1 MKIIITESQYKQ
13 ILKEESLATTLL
25 NKIKDDGWADTANL
39 VGGTENLLDI
49 IGNNKENVI
58 SFLLSHYT
66 DLNIEKRGGV
76 ILLMDHGYTLLKK
89 SELLGSLFAY
99 DDYFKSRLNI
109 NTYGLY
115 NHYRKDLIK
124 ELVSRFPELYS
135 KEVRVYKDS
144 GLYNKFDTF
153 SFYL

>member
-1 MKIIITESQYKQ
+1 MKQLIKK
-13 ILKEESLATTLL
+13 ILKEESLVTTLL
-25 NKIKDDGWADTANL
+25 NRIKDDGWADTSEL
-39 VGGTENLLDI
+39 VGGSENLLDI
-49 IGNNKENVI
+49 IGDNKENVI

-66 DLNIEKRGGV
+66 DLNIEKRGGE
-76 ILLMDHGYTLLKK
+76 ILLIDHGYILLKK
-89 SELLGSLFAY
+89 SELLGALFAY

-115 NHYRKDLIK
+115 VHYRKDLIK

-144 GLYNKFDTF
+144 GLYKNYDTF
-153 SFYL
+153 YL

>member
-13 ILKEESLATTLL
+13 ILKEESLVTTLL
-25 NKIKDDGWADTANL
+25 NRIKDDGWADTAEL
-39 VGGTENLLDI
+39 VGGSENLLDI
-49 IGNNKENVI
+49 IGDSKENVI

-66 DLNIEKRGGV
+66 DLHIEKRGGEIV
-76 ILLMDHGYTLLKK
+76 LIDYGYILLKK
-89 SELLGSLFAY
+89 SEVLGSLFVY

-109 NTYGLY
+109 NIYGLY
-115 NHYRKDLIK
+115 VHYRKDLIR

-144 GLYNKFDTF
+144 GLYNKLDTF
-153 SFYL
+153 NL